1 MGKILITSNCDYVV
15 QISNET
21 FFVDNKQYIEVLD
34 NDGMS
39 LTFLAYPIND
49 SKNSLPYAVNL
60 DLKNSNTIPKNV
72 KVYKLKDRCEIELL
86 PYIIPSV
93 TPLYSFNQNI
103 TGEIYRIICYIDRV
117 QISSKYGEYVYES
130 AGFNHSCS
138 VHKNLIYV
146 LSRNYDIKNLVIF
159 DTKNNTFT
167 EIKGEKIEIQENT
180 IKSLSKTNIQK
191 HQVLTT
197 YNIDDNITMKSIEYF
212 CEGNSQN
219 PIGPKEMV
227 PYMFFESIKI
237 KDYVSAKKYL
247 TESFSQKLNIKMLS
261 SFFGDIQYVRL
272 YTLKPLV
279 YTVYNIDNAK
289 DYKISMIND
298 AICEIE
304 EI

>member
-103 TGEIYRIICYIDRV
+103 MGEMYRIICYVDRV

-219 PIGPKEMV
+219 PIIPKEMV